1 MEAILGAGAKTKE
14 HECVCNAFLAFARL
28 LPGALA
34 LLLPSPPRLS
44 ASATSA
50 LLLGFLRIRR
60 CARLMS
66 FSSPCFIQQRRALL
80 PSRSWP
86 GKSAGW
92 KHHTAPELRQAF
104 FSQEEKLVPGRLACL
119 PPLRQRSVCQVPEFW
134 RRMVKEL
141 QYICSPAIGTVDK
154 GLKLRAAKSTACI
167 HVIQAHSLRTLQDL
181 RQVRKR

>member
-1 MEAILGAGAKTKE
+1 MQHPNITDFLQDPALWRPKMEAILGAGAKTKE

-50 LLLGFLRIRR
+50 LLLGFLRIKR

-104 FSQEEKLVPGRLACL
+104 SQLRERAEFLCAWSVCL
-119 PPLRQRSVCQVPEFW
+119 PAASTPEIRLHKCLSFW

-141 QYICSPAIGTVDK
+141 LLPSARAIGIC
-154 GLKLRAAKSTACI
+154 R
-167 HVIQAHSLRTLQDL
+167 
-181 RQVRKR
+181 